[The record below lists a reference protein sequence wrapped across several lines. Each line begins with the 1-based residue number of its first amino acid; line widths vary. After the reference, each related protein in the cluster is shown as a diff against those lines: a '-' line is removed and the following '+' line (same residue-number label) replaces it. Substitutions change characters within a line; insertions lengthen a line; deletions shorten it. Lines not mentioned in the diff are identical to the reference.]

1 MYGVGV
7 DHNTNSHQG
16 VQCTVKDL
24 VAEEWD
30 DPSSMLLKQEK
41 QFHVSHER
49 IASEELQLQERLIY
63 LSEKTKI
70 QTQRS
75 DQCINLNVYFYFF

>member
-16 VQCTVKDL
+16 VQCAVKDL

-30 DPSSMLLKQEK
+30 DPGSMLLKQEN
-41 QFHVSHER
+41 QFYVSHER

-70 QTQRS
+70 QTKRS
-75 DQCINLNVYFYFF
+75 DRCIKRKSMCF

>member
-1 MYGVGV
+1 LEVILYGVGV

-41 QFHVSHER
+41 QFVSHEG
-49 IASEELQLQERLIY
+49 IASEELQRQERLMY
-63 LSEKTKI
+63 LSEKTKT
-70 QTQRS
+70 QTKRS
-75 DQCINLNVYFYFF
+75 DRCV